1 MLSVNKAK
9 KIYKAQSGDV
19 VALNGVDIS
28 FKENGLTFILGKSGS
43 GKTTLLNILSGL
55 DQPTE
60 GSVYFQGEDISK
72 FSEAEMD
79 KYRNIE
85 TGIVFQNYNL
95 IESMTVYDNIAVA
108 LEIQKGNNKDAI
120 DKKIKEVLEYVNL
133 EEYENRKV
141 TGLSGGQRQRVAI
154 ARALVKNPCIIL
166 ADEPTGN
173 LDRQTG
179 TRIIELL
186 KSISENCLVII
197 ITHDENIAKEYGDKD
212 ICGRNN
218 NNSSDSSYC
227 FLCDGCCTDNIYQ
240 QYVRRFTCRESV

>member
-1 MLSVNKAK
+1 
-9 KIYKAQSGDV
+9 
-19 VALNGVDIS
+19 
-28 FKENGLTFILGKSGS
+28 
-43 GKTTLLNILSGL
+43 
-55 DQPTE
+55 
-60 GSVYFQGEDISK
+60 
-72 FSEAEMD
+72 MD

-141 TGLSGGQRQRVAI
+141 TELSGGQRQRVAI
-154 ARALVKNPCIIL
+154 ARALVKNPYIIL

-197 ITHDENIAKEYGDKD
+197 ITHDENIAKEYGDT
-212 ICGRNN
+212 IIRL
-218 NNSSDSSYC
+218 S
-227 FLCDGCCTDNIYQ
+227 DGCVDSIKGNDELKETFSVVYSDD
-240 QYVRRFTCRESV
+240 ESERSLSFSTERSFRSLFFHCSIKNEA